1 MLDIAIAYNRYRF
14 LGNEY
19 LTWLWF
25 LVENESAQLN
35 QLDKDLTAL
44 EIGNRM
50 VLENRRNEAV
60 ETITIKG
67 DEAGL
72 EEGILALKKGALVNE
87 INLLYRCGDQIW
99 QFNLK
104 GESLNISSLKTPETG
119 KVETKEDTEGA
130 VLEKIYLYDKVVE
143 FVERSFRLFIKNRV
157 SDKWE
162 KKVVFQIREWLSNSK

>member
-19 LTWLWF
+19 LTWLWYTI
-25 LVENESAQLN
+25 ENENSLLI
-35 QLDKDLTAL
+35 QLDNDLTAL

-50 VLENRRNEAV
+50 VLENHHKEGL
-60 ETITIKG
+60 ETVTIKG
-67 DEAGL
+67 DEAKL

-87 INLLYRCGDQIW
+87 VNLLYHCGDHTW

-104 GESLNISSLKTPETG
+104 GESLNISSLKTPESG
-119 KVETKEDTEGA
+119 QIENKEDTEGA

-143 FVERSFRLFIKNRV
+143 FVEISFHHFIRIRL
-157 SDKWE
+157 SDKW
-162 KKVVFQIREWLSNSK
+162 KKIIVPKIKDWLSNSE